1 VPEPNQP
8 TSSDGNRYMAINIV
22 SNTVSRADEGD
33 ATDATEGTDAT
44 ETTTSGTTSNFGHG
58 TEDEYA
64 VIDAA
69 SVIFYFYDEKG
80 EPFDVADGKNY
91 VTGSDIKN
99 VENAQTEN
107 VSAAKLLVVLSS
119 KEGDT
124 PASVVA
130 VVNKDYTESGTAVS
144 LADVKAKTAAFAG
157 KNAENDGKYFVM
169 ASSAYQDANGTVTY
183 AAPIPANS
191 LALTAALAEANPVN
205 IHVERVVA
213 KTSIEDIRT
222 TTTVAPADGTT
233 AYANGSNLPELTAKV
248 IGYKLFNTAK
258 TTTLI
263 KNIDGFA
270 GSWAWN
276 DVANYRSY
284 WAVAPTDL
292 AIDNS
297 ELSWKDMKEAAAIQ
311 YPFENTLADATDV
324 DNHTNI
330 AVAVQLQ
337 DADGKGIT
345 LAKWLSKYY
354 TLDDLKTAVAN
365 YLANTLYSYADGKWT
380 SITPKDIDFTT
391 EDAKHSYQV
400 RPTVT
405 GNWYKKGE
413 TDAISETDLKEILV
427 NVPNAQIW
435 NDGMCYYYTPIV
447 HAIGDFSAKAVVRNH
462 WYQINISSITGLGT
476 PVYKSDE
483 AVDPT
488 KPDDQTQDEWYLD
501 AQINILSWRIIAQ
514 KVDLE

>member
-33 ATDATEGTDAT
+33 ATDATGGTDAT
-44 ETTTSGTTSNFGHG
+44 ETTTSGTTSNYSHG
-58 TEDEYA
+58 NEDEYA

-69 SVIFYFYDEKG
+69 SVIFYFYDEDG
-80 EPFDVADGKNY
+80 EPFAVDGDNNY
-91 VTGSDIKN
+91 VTGASIKDI
-99 VENAQTEN
+99 EGQTEN
-107 VSAAKLLVVLSS
+107 VSSSKLLVVLSS
-119 KEGDT
+119 KKGDT

-130 VVNKDYTESGTAVS
+130 VVNKDYTESGTAVT
-144 LADVKAKTAAFAG
+144 LAEVKAKTAAFAG
-157 KNAENDGKYFVM
+157 KNAKDGSNFVM
-169 ASSAYQDANGTVTY
+169 ASSAYQDANGTVIY

-191 LALTAALAEANPVN
+191 LALTADLAEKNPVN

-222 TTTVAPADGTT
+222 TTTVTPADGTT
-233 AYANGSNLPELTAKV
+233 AYANGSDLPELTAKV
-248 IGYKLFNTAK
+248 IGYKLFNTA
-258 TTTLI
+258 TSTTLI

-270 GSWAWN
+270 GSWSWN
-276 DVANYRSY
+276 DVTNFRSY

-292 AIDNS
+292 AIGETD
-297 ELSWKDMKEAAAIQ
+297 LSWKDMAGGDAIQ
-311 YPFENTLADATDV
+311 YPFENTLADAENV

-330 AVAVQLQ
+330 AVAVKLV
-337 DADGKGIT
+337 DDKDNGIT

-365 YLANTLYSYADGKWT
+365 YLANTLYSYAEGKWT

-400 RPTVT
+400 RPTAT
-405 GNWYKKGE
+405 GTWYKKGE
-413 TDAISETDLKEILV
+413 TTALTDDEVKAILV

-476 PVYKSDE
+476 PVYKLDE

-488 KPDDQTQDEWYLD
+488 KPDDTTQDEWYLD

>member
-1 VPEPNQP
+1 
-8 TSSDGNRYMAINIV
+8 MAINIV

-33 ATDATEGTDAT
+33 ATDATGGTDAT

-69 SVIFYFYDEKG
+69 SVIFYFYDEEGK
-80 EPFDVADGKNY
+80 PFAVDGDKNY

-130 VVNKDYTESGTAVS
+130 VVNKDYTETGTKVS
-144 LADVKAKTAAFAG
+144 LADVKAKTAAYAG

-191 LALTAALAEANPVN
+191 LALTADLAAANPVN

-213 KTSIEDIRT
+213 KTSIADIRT
-222 TTTVAPADGTT
+222 TTTVTPLQATT
-233 AYANGSNLPELTAKV
+233 SEEGSATEAVTTYANGSALPTLTAVVK
-248 IGYKLFNTAK
+248 GYKLFNTA
-258 TTTLI
+258 TSTTLI
-263 KNIDGFA
+263 KNIDGYTE
-270 GSWAWN
+270 SWAWN
-276 DVANYRSY
+276 DAANFRSY
-284 WAVAPTDL
+284 WAVSPTNL

-297 ELSWKDMKEAAAIQ
+297 TLSWDNMAGGDAIQ

-405 GNWYKKGE
+405 GTWYKKGE
-413 TDAISETDLKEILV
+413 TTALTADEVKAILV

-447 HAIGDFSAKAVVRNH
+447 HAIGDFSAKAIVRNH

-476 PVYKSDE
+476 PVYDKDE